1 MGNIYVALINNRRK
15 VGRAKDVEIRMKSLQ
30 TGCADKIEIEYV
42 YEVRNDVKLENIIHY
57 ALEEYNIGGEF
68 YNCSKSHIKYVID
81 HIVKIEH
88 FKDEDKLSCL
98 KNVLVDHFEKS
109 EEKDDYVIL
118 MDIKRVLKT
127 YNIKYTEE
135 IKNIFKELFECE
147 LFERKQINNK
157 GDLRN
162 VFINV
167 KKKLTN
173 EEKVKL
179 QEVLKNNY
187 EIGEKND
194 YIQAK
199 DIRKLCKDNGVRFDK
214 NVVKELFECE
224 FFEQK
229 KIHYNTRR
237 SCFYKIKLKES
248 I

>member
-81 HIVKIEH
+81 HIVKIEQ
-88 FKDEDKLSCL
+88 FKDDDRLLSI
-98 KNVLVDHFEKS
+98 KNILVDNFEKS

-147 LFERKQINNK
+147 LFERNK
-157 GDLRN
+157 
-162 VFINV
+162 
-167 KKKLTN
+167 
-173 EEKVKL
+173 
-179 QEVLKNNY
+179 
-187 EIGEKND
+187 
-194 YIQAK
+194 
-199 DIRKLCKDNGVRFDK
+199 
-214 NVVKELFECE
+214 
-224 FFEQK
+224 
-229 KIHYNTRR
+229 
-237 SCFYKIKLKES
+237 
-248 I
+248 